1 MNTVDI
7 VNLRFNVKPNYDQ
20 QQIQQLADDLKESQR
35 QAEKT
40 RKELDA
46 NSKSLVS
53 MQEKLA
59 GLRQRR
65 EELLHQESPSK
76 KEQKE
81 LEKLNVSIADTIA
94 GIDETRDRQQQ
105 LSQTFTDQVQH
116 MQALE
121 QQMQQATQSADLYKM
136 SLNDLRQRARDLSAV
151 LNNLAPDNEAYA
163 GLKQELDDVNRRM
176 KDLRKETLHLHDNS
190 DLSQLSVS
198 QLTERLQALET
209 AFRDCDP
216 NDEEFNR
223 YANDIKATKSRIG
236 ELNQKLKETED
247 VLEQQEGPWDRFLR
261 RFSRLSVISTFTGG
275 VASKLQD
282 MTSQATELAR
292 TAEGVEM
299 AFQRIDQPGLL
310 DNLREATHGTVS
322 DLELMRQ
329 AVQFKDFNLDVEQLG
344 SFLAYAQQKAK
355 DTGQSV
361 DYLVNSIVT
370 GLGRKSKQILDNLGI
385 SASEID
391 EEMKTAGDMTQAV
404 ANIIQRNMAAAGDYV
419 ETAADRAARAT
430 AQQQNA
436 MLELG
441 RKLLPIAEA
450 VANVFNVILTGGAKV
465 LGFLAENHKIII
477 TLTAAVV
484 AYTAVV
490 KAHAAAEALRAAK
503 TWLAEKAQR
512 ALNLA
517 QKASPMGLFV
527 GLVSAGA
534 AALGLFSSKADEATT
549 AQNAMNRAEAS
560 AAEQMAAE
568 EGKIRLLT
576 ATIND
581 NTLSVDQRRQAID
594 ELKKIIPEYNALIDE
609 EGRLTRNNTKAIDD
623 YLKRRRQQ
631 LVMAA
636 YEEELTELYKQRAK
650 AEMKLQEL
658 EKEYGED
665 GLFNI
670 HAGVIGVARASL
682 AEINNSITAVEQRMT
697 EAGQKIAQQAAAT
710 ADTINEI
717 GEVTVTGHKRTKT
730 SPTRTTTT
738 PEKDDTAEKQL
749 QAEHQRQLTLLKK
762 QQHERTI
769 TEEQY
774 HQQAYQAEM
783 DYLTRLYDLKQKAGA
798 DEQELTQIEAQK
810 QDALISEANR
820 RYQQNQQNMQDALAT
835 LEMNYRADQLAMDQL
850 FWQGDLGSEADYHR
864 QQLQAEE
871 DYQQQRISVIRQYGG
886 STQQAEDELA
896 KARLEAARTT
906 AEQRQ
911 RELEQQMAKNPK
923 MSTAEKLQ
931 LVQQNQELLG
941 WQRTQQMKTQILQEE
956 EQKRTEI
963 QQAAISSANQLLQ
976 STTALFS
983 ALQQRETAQVDAKY
997 KRLIAAA
1004 KKQGRDTTKLEE
1016 QQEAERMEIQKRYAQ
1031 KQFKLQVL
1039 QIISATAQAIANV
1052 WKQWAATPPIAAALS
1067 AVAAAQGAMQLATA
1081 KAQADQAAGLYEG
1094 GYSEGYTRS
1103 GDPRRQAGVIPVHQ
1117 SEFVANH
1124 HTVGNRQLRP
1134 LLDVI
1139 DRHQRRGDV
1148 QLLNATRLLEEA
1160 YGRGRY
1166 GGGYTAATATPAVVA
1181 SPATEA
1187 TTNLLPVLERI
1198 EQNTARSLTVR
1209 GLRQEISHEEQLER
1223 NAHR

>member
-1 MNTVDI
+1 MNTVDVI
-7 VNLRFNVKPNYDQ
+7 NLRFNVKPNYDQ
-20 QQIQQLADDLKESQR
+20 QQIQQLSDDLKESQR

-40 RKELDA
+40 HKELDA

-65 EELLHQESPSK
+65 EELLRQESPSK

-81 LEKLNVSIADTIA
+81 LEKLNVSIADTIT

-121 QQMQQATQSADLYKM
+121 KQMQQTTQSTDLYKM

-176 KDLRKETLHLHDNS
+176 KDLRKETLQLHDSS

-198 QLTERLQALET
+198 QLTERLQALEA

-223 YANDIKATKSRIG
+223 YANDIKDTKSRIG
-236 ELNQKLKETED
+236 ELNQKLKETDD
-247 VLEQQEGPWDRFLR
+247 VLEQQDGTWDRFLR
-261 RFSRLSVISTFTGG
+261 RFSQLSIVSSFTGN
-275 VASKLQD
+275 VVSKLQD
-282 MTSQATELAR
+282 MVGQATELAR

-404 ANIIQRNMAAAGDYV
+404 ANIIQRNMKAAGDYV

-465 LGFLAENHKIII
+465 LGFLTENHKIII

-534 AALGLFSSKADEATT
+534 AALGLFGSKADEATT

-560 AAEQMAAE
+560 AAEQMAVE
-568 EGKIRLLT
+568 EGNIRRLQR
-576 ATIND
+576 AVED
-581 NTLSVDQRRQAID
+581 NNLSLDQRRQAIED
-594 ELKKIIPEYNALIDE
+594 LKKIIPGYNALINE
-609 EGRLTRNNTKAIDD
+609 EGTLISNNNAAIERH
-623 YLKRRRQQ
+623 LNLRRQQ

-636 YEEELTELYKQRAK
+636 YEEELTELYKRRVK
-650 AEMKLQEL
+650 AEKELRDFESLKTGESHSMENWTKYKSNLVEINALIGDL
-658 EKEYGED
+658 EKRMKD
-665 GLFNI
+665 ASKDI
-670 HAGVIGVARASL
+670 ARQT
-682 AEINNSITAVEQRMT
+682 N
-697 EAGQKIAQQAAAT
+697 
-710 ADTINEI
+710 TIFSI
-717 GEVTVTGHKRTKT
+717 GEVTVLGHKPAKSTT
-730 SPTRTTTT
+730 PTRTTTT
-738 PEKDDTAEKQL
+738 PEKDNTAEKQL

-774 HQQAYQAEM
+774 HQQAYLAEM

-820 RYQQNQQNMQDALAT
+820 RQQQNQQRMQDDLAT
-835 LEMNYRADQLAMDQL
+835 LEMNYRADQLAMEQL

-871 DYQQQRISVIRQYGG
+871 DYQQQRISIIRQYGG

-896 KARLEAARTT
+896 KTRLEAARTS

-941 WQRTQQMKTQILQEE
+941 WQRTQQMKTQILEEE

-1031 KQFKLQVL
+1031 KQFRLQVL

-1148 QLLNATRLLEEA
+1148 QLLDATRLLEEA

-1166 GGGYTAATATPAVVA
+1166 GGGYTAATATPAVAA

-1209 GLRQEISHEEQLER
+1209 TLRQEISHEEQLER

>member
-1 MNTVDI
+1 MNTVDVI
-7 VNLRFNVKPNYDQ
+7 NLRFNVKPNYDQ
-20 QQIQQLADDLKESQR
+20 QQIQQLSDDLKESQR

-65 EELLHQESPSK
+65 EELLRQESPSK

-81 LEKLNVSIADTIA
+81 LEKLNVSIADTIT

-105 LSQTFTDQVQH
+105 LSQTFTDQVQR
-116 MQALE
+116 MQTLE
-121 QQMQQATQSADLYKM
+121 KQMQQTAQSTDLYKM

-176 KDLRKETLHLHDNS
+176 KDLRKETLHLHDSS

-198 QLTERLQALET
+198 QLTERLQALEA

-223 YANDIKATKSRIG
+223 YANDIKDTKSRIG
-236 ELNQKLKETED
+236 ELNQKLKETDD
-247 VLEQQEGPWDRFLR
+247 VLEQQDGTWDRFLR
-261 RFSRLSVISTFTGG
+261 RFSQLSIVSSFTGN
-275 VASKLQD
+275 VVSKLQD
-282 MTSQATELAR
+282 MVGQATELAR

-329 AVQFKDFNLDVEQLG
+329 AVQFKDFNLDVKQLG

-404 ANIIQRNMAAAGDYV
+404 ANIIQRNMKAAGDYV

-465 LGFLAENHKIII
+465 LGFLTENHKIII

-517 QKASPMGLFV
+517 QKANPMGLFV

-560 AAEQMAAE
+560 AAEQMAVE
-568 EGKIRLLT
+568 EGNIRRLQR
-576 ATIND
+576 AVED
-581 NTLSVDQRRQAID
+581 NNLSLDQRRQAIED
-594 ELKKIIPEYNALIDE
+594 LKKIIPGYNALINE
-609 EGRLTRNNTKAIDD
+609 EGTLISNNNAAIERH
-623 YLKRRRQQ
+623 LNLRRQQ

-636 YEEELTELYKQRAK
+636 YEEELTELYKRRVK
-650 AEMKLQEL
+650 AEKELRDFESLKTSESHSMENWTKYKSNLVEINALIGDL
-658 EKEYGED
+658 EKRMED
-665 GLFNI
+665 
-670 HAGVIGVARASL
+670 AR
-682 AEINNSITAVEQRMT
+682 
-697 EAGQKIAQQAAAT
+697 KDIARQT
-710 ADTINEI
+710 NTIFSI

-730 SPTRTTTT
+730 SPTRITTT
-738 PEKDDTAEKQL
+738 PKKDNTAEKQL

-774 HQQAYQAEM
+774 HQQAYLAEM
-783 DYLTRLYDLKQKAGA
+783 DYLTRLYALKQKAGA

-820 RYQQNQQNMQDALAT
+820 RQQQNQQRMQDDLAT
-835 LEMNYRADQLAMDQL
+835 LEMNYRADQLAMEQL
-850 FWQGDLGSEADYHR
+850 FWQGSIGSEADYHR

-871 DYQQQRISVIRQYGG
+871 DYQQQRISIIRQYGG

-896 KARLEAARTT
+896 KARLETARTT

-941 WQRTQQMKTQILQEE
+941 WQRTQQMKTQILAEE

-963 QQAAISSANQLLQ
+963 QQAAMNSANQLLQ

-1166 GGGYTAATATPAVVA
+1166 GGGYTAATATPAVVT
-1181 SPATEA
+1181 SPTTET

-1223 NAHR
+1223 NARR

>member
-1 MNTVDI
+1 MSITVDRVQLEI
-7 VNLRFNVKPNYDQ
+7 AVKHDKTRQEIAQVTDSITTETDALKKLKDEKRKAMKKYKDESHPEVVKATRAYEEQAKKVEVLRRRKDELRSSLKVEGLSISELRDELRRYNMQLNNLTPGTEKFQ
-20 QQIQQLADDLKESQR
+20 QTKGHIDDLK
-35 QAEKT
+35 
-40 RKELDA
+40 
-46 NSKSLVS
+46 
-53 MQEKLA
+53 
-59 GLRQRR
+59 RR
-65 EELLHQESPSK
+65 L
-76 KEQKE
+76 
-81 LEKLNVSIADTIA
+81 
-94 GIDETRDRQQQ
+94 
-105 LSQTFTDQVQH
+105 
-116 MQALE
+116 
-121 QQMQQATQSADLYKM
+121 
-136 SLNDLRQRARDLSAV
+136 
-151 LNNLAPDNEAYA
+151 
-163 GLKQELDDVNRRM
+163 
-176 KDLRKETLHLHDNS
+176 KDLTTEAKSTKETLADNLSFFNKIGFAANNFFDTTSILSGIHDII
-190 DLSQLSVS
+190 SQS
-198 QLTERLQALET
+198 
-209 AFRDCDP
+209 
-216 NDEEFNR
+216 
-223 YANDIKATKSRIG
+223 
-236 ELNQKLKETED
+236 
-247 VLEQQEGPWDRFLR
+247 
-261 RFSRLSVISTFTGG
+261 
-275 VASKLQD
+275 
-282 MTSQATELAR
+282 TELAR

-404 ANIIQRNMAAAGDYV
+404 ANIIQRNMKAAGDYV

-484 AYTAVV
+484 AYTVAV
-490 KAHAAAEALRAAK
+490 KAHAAAEALLAAK
-503 TWLAEKAQR
+503 TRLAEKAQR
-512 ALNLA
+512 ALDLA
-517 QKASPMGLFV
+517 QKASPMGLFA

-534 AALGLFSSKADEATT
+534 AALGLFGSKADEATT

-560 AAEQMAAE
+560 AAEQMAVE
-568 EGKIRLLT
+568 EGNIRRLQR
-576 ATIND
+576 AVED
-581 NTLSVDQRRQAID
+581 NNLSLEQRRQAIED
-594 ELKKIIPEYNALIDE
+594 LKKIIPGYNALINE
-609 EGRLTRNNTKAIDD
+609 EGTLISNNNAAIERH
-623 YLKRRRQQ
+623 LNLRRQQ

-636 YEEELTELYKQRAK
+636 YEEELTELYKRRVK
-650 AEMKLQEL
+650 AEKELRDFESLKTGESHSMENWTKYKSNLVEINALIGDL
-658 EKEYGED
+658 EKRMKD
-665 GLFNI
+665 ASKDI
-670 HAGVIGVARASL
+670 ARQT
-682 AEINNSITAVEQRMT
+682 N
-697 EAGQKIAQQAAAT
+697 
-710 ADTINEI
+710 TIFSI
-717 GEVTVTGHKRTKT
+717 GEVTVLGHKPTKT

-738 PEKDDTAEKQL
+738 PEKDNTAEKQL

-762 QQHERTI
+762 QQHERAI

-774 HQQAYQAEM
+774 HQQAYLAEM

-820 RYQQNQQNMQDALAT
+820 RQQQNQQRMQDDLAT
-835 LEMNYRADQLAMDQL
+835 LEMNYRADQLAMEQL
-850 FWQGDLGSEADYHR
+850 FWQGSIGSEADYHR

-871 DYQQQRISVIRQYGG
+871 DYQQQRISIIRQYGG

-896 KARLEAARTT
+896 KTRLEAARTA

-941 WQRTQQMKTQILQEE
+941 WQRTQQMKTQILEEE

-963 QQAAISSANQLLQ
+963 QQAAMNSANQLLQ

-1166 GGGYTAATATPAVVA
+1166 GGGYTAATATPAVVT
-1181 SPATEA
+1181 SPTTEA

-1223 NAHR
+1223 NARR